1 MSRKITD
8 EVQCSVSLTIVSVGR
23 RTAALAHVLQLAR
36 RLEIEFVPM
45 FPYDVIL
52 ISCNLI

>member
-36 RLEIEFVPM
+36 RLEIEFVAM